1 MPDITTLADYGLAG
15 VCIALIVL
23 IAFIINRVFKLMGN
37 HMTHETEAWNKNT
50 EILSKLSTKI
60 DQDIKISADTTR
72 ALEGLRMVI
81 KTKLN

>member
-15 VCIALIVL
+15 VFIALIIL
-23 IAFIINRVFKLMGN
+23 IGFIVNRIFKLMGN
-37 HMTHETEAWNKNT
+37 HMSHETDAWNRNT

-72 ALEGLRMVI
+72 ALEGLKMVI
-81 KTKLN
+81 KTKLK